1 MVIVCLR
8 ICGVA
13 RKNGK
18 DVANG
23 FYACYCKGN
32 FGMQYVPNKL
42 LLSSV
47 STLVVTGLI
56 SMLLLLITF
65 AGKRQANGLITFD
78 YAITEEADSL
88 YLSASIQ
95 TVNAKALA
103 TSAMIEILV
112 PNGTG
117 IKVANAASV
126 TINPNDAT
134 SGKLVWHGKLPK
146 NTKIPANSSVKITTN
161 VATVATTPL
170 KYQAACRWSEMEAGW
185 KGDWRRRFQDANTFD
200 AIWTTAGQ
208 KPITA
213 ELTITRNGNQIS
225 ISKKGASDG
234 SNCEYSGVIS
244 NDGRTVKGTLTC
256 KQGNG
261 GREIEWTAT
270 IGANCQ

>member
-1 MVIVCLR
+1 MVIVCLSL
-8 ICGVA
+8 CSLAPNNFKGTDNGVYA
-13 RKNGK
+13 R
-18 DVANG
+18 
-23 FYACYCKGN
+23 YYKGN
-32 FGMQYVPNKL
+32 FGMQRVPNKL
-42 LLSSV
+42 FLHSV
-47 STLVVTGLI
+47 WPLVVTGLI
-56 SMLLLLITF
+56 GMLLLLITF
-65 AGKRQANGLITFD
+65 VGNRQANGWITFD

-95 TVNAKALA
+95 AANAKAPA

-112 PNGTG
+112 PNGTD

-134 SGKLVWHGKLPK
+134 SGKLIWHGKLPK

-170 KYQAACRWSEMEAGW
+170 KYQAACRWSEIEEGW
-185 KGDWRRRFQDANTFD
+185 KGEWRRRFQDPNIFD

-213 ELTITRNGNQIS
+213 ELTITRNGDHIS

-234 SNCEYSGVIS
+234 ANCEYSGVIG

-261 GREIEWTAT
+261 VREMEWTAT